1 MKRILAIF
9 ISIILLIGI
18 LPLGTF
24 TASAA
29 TSGTTGSC
37 RWSLNG
43 TVLTISGN
51 GAMGNYNS
59 YSSLSPWG
67 RSITSVTIK
76 NGVTTIGD
84 CAFYCCESLTSIT
97 IPDSVT
103 SIGKNAFDGCSS
115 LISVTIGDS
124 VTSIGMCA
132 FRNCSYLISVTISDS
147 VTTISDY
154 AFNCCNR
161 LKTIYYC
168 GTKEQWNVIHIGSY
182 NSSLTNATRYYHLY
196 DYVCDAECNI
206 CGNIRTTEHT
216 YDNTCDKICNVCSF
230 TRNIAHTYDNAC
242 DTSCNICGYV
252 RSIEHTY
259 DNACDTRCN
268 ICGFTRTIEHTY
280 DNACDTEC
288 NICGFVRGIEH
299 TYDYHC
305 DSECNV
311 CNEIRDV
318 KHKYLDDGKCEWCNS
333 YVESKHDYDI
343 EFDETWIITKENTAS
358 ITVTFSP
365 ETYVEKDWDYIYIYD
380 ANGLVGEYTGSE
392 LASKSITVWGDTVKI
407 RLFSDR
413 MNTAYGFKVTNIE
426 FACAHNYSVETKAVS
441 CFEDGYTKYTCE
453 HCGDFYFENII
464 TAVGAHIY
472 ENGYCKYCGNL
483 LESAHDYE
491 NLFDETWTIFCK
503 GATSITITFSAE
515 TYVEQ
520 KYDKIYIYDSNPEP
534 IGEYTGGELAS
545 RSITVSGDTI
555 KIRLVSDRINT
566 AYGFKLTDIS
576 AEYVEGDLNADG
588 ETDIR
593 DLIRLK
599 KILAGKAESEG
610 ASADVDN
617 SGRTDAL
624 DLAILRKLI
633 LNSLMLQNLA

>member
-9 ISIILLIGI
+9 ISIILLFGI

-51 GAMGNYNS
+51 GAMGNYT
-59 YSSLSPWG
+59 YYDSLPWG
-67 RSITSVTIK
+67 SAITSVVIE
-76 NGVTTIGD
+76 NGVTTIGNYAFYYCRSLTSITIPD
-84 CAFYCCESLTSIT
+84 SVTSIEYCAFQYCSSLTSIIIPNSVTSIGNSAFYSCSSLTSITIPNSVTSIGNSAFYSCSSLTSIT

-103 SIGKNAFDGCSS
+103 SIGNFAFYSCSS
-115 LISVTIGDS
+115 LTSITIPDS
-124 VTSIGMCA
+124 VTSIGDSA
-132 FRNCSYLISVTISDS
+132 FYYCYK
-147 VTTISDY
+147 
-154 AFNCCNR
+154 
-161 LKTIYYC
+161 LKTVYYC
-168 GTKEQWNVIHIGSY
+168 GTEEEWNGILIASY
-182 NSSLTNATRYYHLY
+182 NSYLTYATRYYHLY
-196 DYVCDAECNI
+196 DDSCDAKCNI
-206 CGNIRTTEHT
+206 CGNIRTVNPHVYT
-216 YDNTCDKICNVCSF
+216 NS
-230 TRNIAHTYDNAC
+230 
-242 DTSCNICGYV
+242 
-252 RSIEHTY
+252 
-259 DNACDTRCN
+259 
-268 ICGFTRTIEHTY
+268 
-280 DNACDTEC
+280 CDTEC

-599 KILAGKAESEG
+599 KILAGIAESEG